1 MSHCDHG
8 AGSQS
13 AQFLEQRCRRD
24 DDDGDDAKGQ
34 NQLTTRGGKSMVRGT
49 SGQMT
54 KERKKEVRR
63 LRVAQDGGWR
73 GVVGEVPSLMK
84 LEKEL
89 AWESSS

>member
-1 MSHCDHG
+1 
-8 AGSQS
+8 
-13 AQFLEQRCRRD
+13 
-24 DDDGDDAKGQ
+24 
-34 NQLTTRGGKSMVRGT
+34 MVRGT